1 MLCYVML
8 CYAFISAWFIQ
19 WNDAMLFEYMQWVNA
34 KCIAFSFFFVNFPNL
49 YWGFSNLTPFSLLLL
64 WSAWFFSKTQLPF
77 LEVINII
84 YFSFYYL
91 PSIRVSSYSKLSIS
105 WVIIILSALFQG
117 FQNVRISSDTKHFIP
132 WLSLV
137 FQWFLY
143 LLKKFSSFFESFH
156 IFRVHDASSLRTL
169 TPFVF

>member
-1 MLCYVML
+1 MHCI
-8 CYAFISAWFIQ
+8 FIFFCQ
-19 WNDAMLFEYMQWVNA
+19 
-34 KCIAFSFFFVNFPNL
+34 FSK
-49 YWGFSNLTPFSLLLL
+49 SLLRVFPSNTLF
-64 WSAWFFSKTQLPF
+64 SSFIVKCMIFSKTKLPF

-105 WVIIILSALFQG
+105 WVITILSALFQG
-117 FQNVRISSDTKHFIP
+117 FQNVRISSDTKNSIP

-137 FQWFLY
+137 FQWLLY
-143 LLKKFSSFFESFH
+143 FLKKFSSFSESFN